1 MGTHAVKTFLR
12 APSAISTAL
21 ALAIIAGLA
30 SFAFLSAAPL
40 ERFAHINLGRADPT
54 ILQGFYR
61 GETSDTGRGLRWT
74 NGNAS
79 IELPALGFGEHI
91 IDLTIAAPRQTPVAV
106 PITIAINDISTT
118 TILQPNEDRIQRL
131 LAPARMPLETHY
143 LVSLTSDT
151 FSAAETPPRTLG
163 VVVFDIAWHATR
175 APDWLPAA
183 QALAL
188 ALLIFLYVSGLFAI
202 RVQSPLLI
210 VLLVMLI
217 AITLATRQSDMRFL
231 MRWNALILSAA
242 IAFTLGVL
250 LAIIVRWRPPPTGSL
265 PAGAWARRHLAA
277 LAGYALMVTILF
289 APLALQPDLTLI
301 GAPGDNFEYAWKLGW
316 FVEALLQRTTS
327 PILSPQ
333 IYYPSATELTISE
346 MTPAHTLFGMPLV
359 ALAGPVAGYNIIV
372 MLSFVL
378 TGWCAYLLAC
388 RLGADRGAAWV
399 AGLMFALTLSRV
411 NHAAEG
417 HLGFLGSQW
426 PLLALYGWEGVLRYR
441 RTWDAHVAAF
451 GLAMTFWSSWHYGT
465 TLPLALAIYTMA
477 RLGWQQTVRLARH
490 PQPFIIGAFICIPLV
505 APLAQPYVDLFAR
518 GDTIAHPYWELV
530 LHAAS
535 PGDYLLPSPYH
546 PLWGDWAAR
555 LYGRSG
561 GEFLVTPGLSV
572 IALGLAGLW
581 ITRRRAETLALALI
595 GGLMFILSL
604 GPEWRVSDQLIIPP
618 PARWLFEQ
626 QIPLYGDIRTWG
638 RMAIYVALVLALLAA
653 QALSAPRRRWAVV
666 GAGVIAAGELAFA
679 MPLSSAAPRPVDAW
693 LREQPGSG
701 SIVQFPRGV
710 SGPIHYWTRLTA
722 KPTSQGSGKYAPPL
736 YREERD
742 TLFSFPSMKAVQLA
756 QRWGIDYIVVNDAA
770 LAADIP
776 DWRSQ
781 ARRLPHLHEVYQ
793 RDGYTVFQVFH

>member
-1 MGTHAVKTFLR
+1 MDSTTIKTALR
-12 APSAISTAL
+12 APSAVGMAL

-30 SFAFLSAAPL
+30 SFGFLSAAPL
-40 ERFAHINLGRADPT
+40 ERFARMDLGRADPMV
-54 ILQGFYR
+54 LQGFYR

-74 NGNAS
+74 DGNAS

-91 IDLTIAAPRQTPVAV
+91 IDLTLTAPRQTPIAV
-106 PITIAINDISTT
+106 PITIAINGIKTT
-118 TILQPNEDRIQRL
+118 TLLKPNEDRIQRL
-131 LAPARMPLETHY
+131 LAPARMPLDTHY
-143 LVSLTSDT
+143 LVTLTSDT

-163 VVVFDIAWHATR
+163 IVVFDIAWHAAK
-175 APDWLPAA
+175 APDWLPTA
-183 QALAL
+183 QALAI
-188 ALLIFLYVSGLFAI
+188 ALVVLLYVSGLFVV
-202 RVQSPLLI
+202 RVRSPLLI

-231 MRWNALILSAA
+231 MRWNALMLSAA
-242 IAFTLGVL
+242 LALLLGGL
-250 LAIIVRWRPPPTGSL
+250 LAIVMRWRPPPTSSL
-265 PAGAWARRHLAA
+265 PVGLWARRHLAA
-277 LAGYALMVTILF
+277 LAGYALLVAILF
-289 APLALQPDLTLI
+289 VPLAAQPDVTLI

-316 FVEALLQRTTS
+316 FVEALLQPTS

-359 ALAGPVAGYNIIV
+359 ALVGPIAGYNIAV

-388 RLGADRGAAWV
+388 RLGANRGAAWV

-441 RTWDAHVAAF
+441 RTWDAHIAAF
-451 GLAMTFWSSWHYGT
+451 GLAMTFWTSWHYGT
-465 TLPLALAIYTMA
+465 TLPLALAIYTLA
-477 RLGWQQTVRLARH
+477 RLGWQQIFRLALH
-490 PQPFIIGAFICIPLV
+490 PQPFIIGALIAIPLV
-505 APLAQPYVDLFAR
+505 APLAQPYVDLFSR
-518 GDTIAHPYWELV
+518 GDAIAHPYWELV
-530 LHAAS
+530 LHAAA

-546 PLWGDWAAR
+546 PVWGEWAAQ

-561 GEFLVTPGLSV
+561 GEFFVAPGLSV
-572 IALGLAGLW
+572 IVLGLAGLW
-581 ITRRRAETLALALI
+581 STRRRAETRALALI

-604 GPEWRVSDQLIIPP
+604 GPEWRVSDQLIIPL
-618 PARWLFEQ
+618 PARWLFEY

-638 RMAIYVALVLALLAA
+638 RMAIYVALTLALLAA
-653 QALSAPRRRWAVV
+653 QALSVPRRRWAVV
-666 GAGVIAAGELAFA
+666 VAGVIAAGELAFA
-679 MPLSSAAPRPVDAW
+679 MPLSSAAPRSVDAW

-710 SGPIHYWTRLTA
+710 SGPIHYWTRLTG

-742 TLFSFPSMKAVQLA
+742 TLFSFPSVKAIQLA
-756 QRWGIDYIVVNDAA
+756 QRWGIDYIVVDDAA
-770 LAADIP
+770 LAADLP

-781 ARRLPHLHEVYQ
+781 ARELPHVREVYQ
-793 RDGYTVFQVFH
+793 RDGFTVFQVFH